1 MPVLGITTPTSQ
13 PPLQQISPTS
23 SQHKHNGNSTPSLS
37 DVDGLQQ
44 SIGPPANSTGRI
56 GSILDI
62 RV

>member
-1 MPVLGITTPTSQ
+1 MPVLGIATPQ
-13 PPLQQISPTS
+13 PQLQQISPTPN
-23 SQHKHNGNSTPSLS
+23 QHKHNGNSAPSIS